1 VFNIFSPL
9 SDAIAF
15 GNIIRTRAQTMQKLY
30 RLAIA
35 GLILTLSAPAWAVT
49 AIPEPASMSLF
60 GIGAIG
66 ALTVRTILRRR
77 K

>member
-1 VFNIFSPL
+1 
-9 SDAIAF
+9 
-15 GNIIRTRAQTMQKLY
+15 MQKLY

-35 GLILTLSAPAWAVT
+35 GLILTLSAPAWATT
-49 AIPEPASMSLF
+49 AVPEPVSMSLF